1 MKSFINKVLS
11 KVNGHRAYELTALFF
26 QGVLMG
32 ALVAY
37 TIIYISRMM

>member
-1 MKSFINKVLS
+1 MKSFVNKVLS
-11 KVNGHRAYELTALFF
+11 KLQEHRVYELTALFF

-32 ALVAY
+32 ALIGY